1 MVFGNSK
8 IYAQGFLKSWFGRD
22 DGKAQKVS
30 SSPEKPR
37 ERNDSRNETGPSER
51 RSGSILRT
59 ESSENYRNSIQN
71 ISQPTDRPGK
81 EFYGQE
87 PKADF
92 RSERVSGTQQ
102 TAFETSQQRGLVM
115 ARPVSNE
122 IPAGNL
128 GSDNLADGRF
138 HFINAKS
145 ENGSVASNEINN
157 EQRQN
162 GISSLNSRNDNFTGN
177 NPQNVSTPQNISTQ
191 QNVSTPQNAFNQ
203 QNIPSQQ
210 NISSQQNTSPVPRSI
225 PNDPQNISQ
234 GGPSSGP
241 LNSMEAEGMAV
252 SGLSSSAG
260 LPGAASLAPDQ
271 TGSAMETLEQA
282 WSIALEESR
291 RLQASGFTTS
301 AARKQVDSA
310 RGLAMPKLAN
320 NTSAVTMS
328 EQESVTSQVSFLGMS
343 FAPETKPLDKDFVY
357 SVTALTV
364 PLYLGGKVRGMVDAA
379 KATTAALEAGQLTN
393 EQDLKSEVTKMYFL
407 VLRVRS
413 LLKVAEEAERTIA
426 SHEKDATRMFE
437 NGLLTKNVV
446 LSAQVAHANATQDV
460 LKARNSLHLVE
471 AAYNRLLWRPL
482 QTPVNIQ
489 EIGIPSASGDLES
502 LQAQAVAKRSE
513 LSSLASTAS
522 ALSSQVQVHRGTRL
536 PNVSLIGAH
545 SYLESEN
552 LHPNSNLT
560 GAISM
565 VWMPFDGGTSRA
577 QEESAKF
584 QALAVA
590 RMREDA
596 KTAIE
601 LQVYQAW
608 LNESET
614 RERLLVME
622 KAVQQADENM
632 RVVSRKFHEGLV
644 NHTEVLDAQ
653 TQRTLVW
660 NNYEHAKYDT
670 IQAVF
675 DLRRAL
681 GGL

>member
-1 MVFGNSK
+1 MLCGNSK
-8 IYAQGFLKSWFGRD
+8 IYAQGFFKSWFGRD
-22 DGKAQKVS
+22 DGKTQKI
-30 SSPEKPR
+30 SSPAEKPKINNNSHRR
-37 ERNDSRNETGPSER
+37 ESQSTQ
-51 RSGSILRT
+51 RSGSIIRT
-59 ESSENYRNSIQN
+59 TPMDNTQNPAPSSFQQSGPPERGSYDQGQTTPFLTKRSSEPQS
-71 ISQPTDRPGK
+71 
-81 EFYGQE
+81 
-87 PKADF
+87 A
-92 RSERVSGTQQ
+92 
-102 TAFETSQQRGLVM
+102 AFELSRQHNFTAV
-115 ARPVSNE
+115 RPVSSEMVAPLSTQTGSAQLNSQTDNNTA
-122 IPAGNL
+122 PAVLDTILPEAKN
-128 GSDNLADGRF
+128 SARDRF
-138 HFINAKS
+138 HFIGSPMQNEVIPVNNASQES
-145 ENGSVASNEINN
+145 EGTAI
-157 EQRQN
+157 
-162 GISSLNSRNDNFTGN
+162 
-177 NPQNVSTPQNISTQ
+177 
-191 QNVSTPQNAFNQ
+191 
-203 QNIPSQQ
+203 
-210 NISSQQNTSPVPRSI
+210 
-225 PNDPQNISQ
+225 
-234 GGPSSGP
+234 
-241 LNSMEAEGMAV
+241 
-252 SGLSSSAG
+252 SGLSGTAG
-260 LPGAASLAPDQ
+260 LSSTAS
-271 TGSAMETLEQA
+271 TGSLPGSARLSPYGETVSSEPAGNAQETLEQA
-282 WSIALEESR
+282 WNIALEESR
-291 RLQASGFTTS
+291 RLQASGFTTN
-301 AARKQVDSA
+301 AARKQIDSA
-310 RGLAMPKLAN
+310 KGLAMPKLVN
-320 NTSAVTMS
+320 NTSAITMN
-328 EQESVTSQVSFLGMS
+328 EQESITSQVSFFGMTLS
-343 FAPETKPLDKDFVY
+343 PETKPLDKDFVY

-364 PLYLGGKVRGMVDAA
+364 PLYLGGKVRGMIDAA

-393 EQDLKSEVTKMYFL
+393 EQDLKAEVTKIYFL

-426 SHEKDATRMFE
+426 SHEKDATRMFD

-482 QTPVNIQ
+482 RTPVNIQ
-489 EIGIPSASGDLES
+489 ETEIPSVLGDLDS

-552 LHPNSNLT
+552 LNPNSNLT

-590 RMREDA
+590 RMRDDA

-622 KAVQQADENM
+622 KAVNQADENM